1 MLDQFIQW
9 YSNINQSKNRETY
22 APHKPLAILFALSG
36 VLHGK
41 RWISYNEDRE
51 KLEELIGNFTK
62 FQSKPNCLQPLWRL
76 TNDSKK
82 LPFWTT
88 QPTDLL
94 VNASGDIPASQAR
107 EKNFQAGFST
117 EVYQW
122 LAQDKKISQFLI
134 GEIIE
139 DNFPETL
146 HETILEILNIFEL
159 KPEIETQEYVESKIV
174 KVKRDPH
181 FPKKI
186 LQLYDNRCSFCGL
199 KIYLNHS
206 PLSMEAAHIKW
217 KARGG
222 ECDEYNGLSLCP
234 THHYT
239 FDRGL
244 WTLKDDY
251 TIDISQNALIDSKSD
266 VFFSPFI
273 GRSIADYILDLTLLP
288 DVGNIRWHHENILK

>member
-9 YSNINQSKNRETY
+9 YSNINQSKHREAY

-36 VLHGK
+36 VLYGK

-51 KLEELIGNFTK
+51 KLEGLIANFTK
-62 FQSKPNCLQPLWRL
+62 FQSRPNCLQPLWRL

-82 LPFWTT
+82 FPFWTT
-88 QPTDLL
+88 MPTNLL
-94 VNASGDIPASQAR
+94 VNSSGDISPSQAR
-107 EKNFQAGFST
+107 DKNFQAGFS
-117 EVYQW
+117 EDVYQW
-122 LAQDKKISQFLI
+122 LSHDRKITQFLI

-146 HETILEILNIFEL
+146 HETILEMLNIFEL
-159 KPEIETQEYVESKIV
+159 KPEIVTPEYIESKIV
-174 KVKRDPH
+174 KVKRDPL

-206 PLSMEAAHIKW
+206 PLSMQAAHIKW

-222 ECDEYNGLSLCP
+222 ECDEQNGLSLCP

-251 TIDISQNALIDSKSD
+251 TIDVSKNALIDSKSD
-266 VFFSPFI
+266 VFFSPFV
-273 GRSIADYILDLTLLP
+273 GRSIADYILDQALLP
-288 DVGNIRWHHENILK
+288 DVENIQWHHENILR